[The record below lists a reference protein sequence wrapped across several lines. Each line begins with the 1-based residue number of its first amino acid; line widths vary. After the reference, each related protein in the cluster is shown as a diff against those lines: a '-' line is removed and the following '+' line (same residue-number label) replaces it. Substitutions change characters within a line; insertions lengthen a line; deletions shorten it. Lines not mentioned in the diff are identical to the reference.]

1 MKCFEDSNLIK
12 KEDLSEENKQ
22 ALEKIKPEVDV
33 KLMKTPALDNL
44 KGKLS
49 SIKSTQISWEEKIG
63 KIPKC
68 FMYGIIDTGPEVPLG
83 KIKIQINNN
92 HLTSMISRQIADFL
106 KPNCY
111 TSKTDV
117 SLSILI
123 PKIDGIFKIQWQF
136 RISDEPQVHNSWFDI
151 LLGSDF
157 LSDDASPIHSSMYD
171 ENVLALL
178 FKNGI
183 IHQFP
188 INYKQES

>member
-1 MKCFEDSNLIK
+1 
-12 KEDLSEENKQ
+12 
-22 ALEKIKPEVDV
+22 
-33 KLMKTPALDNL
+33 
-44 KGKLS
+44 
-49 SIKSTQISWEEKIG
+49 
-63 KIPKC
+63 
-68 FMYGIIDTGPEVPLG
+68 MYGIIDTGPEVPLG

-136 RISDEPQVHNSWFDI
+136 RISDEPQVHDSWFDI

-157 LSDDASPIHSSMYD
+157 YQMMQA
-171 ENVLALL
+171 
-178 FKNGI
+178 
-183 IHQFP
+183 QFTAP
-188 INYKQES
+188 CMMKMSLPYYSRME